1 MSGHNIVQQLLESAG
16 VAGGR
21 DLVAP
26 LLAVGNGAP
35 ADSGANKVDA
45 YLYLR
50 LDGGAGNVM
59 LYVNHQAGGTN
70 DSAWTALST

>member
-26 LLAVGNGAP
+26 LLAVGNGVP
-35 ADSGANKVDA
+35 ANSGASKVDA

-50 LDGGAGNVM
+50 LDGSAADEM
-59 LYVNHQAGGTN
+59 LYVNTQAGGSN
-70 DSAWTALST
+70 DSAWAALTN

>member
-26 LLAVGNGAP
+26 LLAVGNGVP
-35 ADSGANKVDA
+35 ADSGASKVDA

-50 LDGGAGNVM
+50 LDGSAVGEM
-59 LYVNHQAGGTN
+59 LYVNTQAGGDN
-70 DSAWTALST
+70 DSAWSALSN